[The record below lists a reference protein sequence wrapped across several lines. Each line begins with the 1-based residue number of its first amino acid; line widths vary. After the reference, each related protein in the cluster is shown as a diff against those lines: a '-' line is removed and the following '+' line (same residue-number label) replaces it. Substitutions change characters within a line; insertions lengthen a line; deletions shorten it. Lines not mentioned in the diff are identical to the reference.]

1 MVIKHRTRGGNA
13 QETSSRLSSGSS
25 VVENSEAKPNES
37 LSWTSSVL
45 AIPPIRWGVSLLTD
59 PHYFWALAAILFTA
73 EVALNTMI
81 IKRVAYTEI
90 DWKAYMQEVSG
101 YLNGETDYCKLRGD
115 TGPLVYPAG

>member
-13 QETSSRLSSGSS
+13 EAQETASRLSSGSS
-25 VVENSEAKPNES
+25 AVENSKAKRNES

-45 AIPPIRWGVSLLTD
+45 AIPPIRWGVNLLTD

-81 IKRVAYTEI
+81 IKRTR
-90 DWKAYMQEVSG
+90 
-101 YLNGETDYCKLRGD
+101 KL
-115 TGPLVYPAG
+115 TGKRTCRKSQAI